1 MLNSFLMQRSL
12 LFLTLAV
19 LRGEK
24 WVLQV
29 LLLAL
34 MVRIAGIYLLGGV
47 LMHLKVLHGC
57 ER

>member
-34 MVRIAGIYLLGGV
+34 MAVMRRSCSQV
-47 LMHLKVLHGC
+47 
-57 ER
+57 